1 VFQESLLGRNI
12 APLRGLA
19 SADFKLKKKKK
30 KNKRNLHDEL
40 RRNGADD
47 AAIPTV
53 VDRQEEEVEGNGA
66 ACKAVFETTEL
77 LENILV
83 LLPPR
88 EIFKVHRVSR
98 RFRETTIQSMPLE
111 QKMFLRLRD
120 QPSTLWRLPRTPH
133 LTTPKK
139 RHRHV
144 VRPVTL
150 SPFLKS

>member
-12 APLRGLA
+12 ASLRGLA
-19 SADFKLKKKKK
+19 SADFKMKKKKK

-83 LLPPR
+83 HLPPR
-88 EIFKVHRVSR
+88 EILKSIESPDASEKR
-98 RFRETTIQSMPLE
+98 RFNPCPL
-111 QKMFLRLRD
+111 
-120 QPSTLWRLPRTPH
+120 S
-133 LTTPKK
+133 K
-139 RHRHV
+139 RC
-144 VRPVTL
+144 
-150 SPFLKS
+150 FCD